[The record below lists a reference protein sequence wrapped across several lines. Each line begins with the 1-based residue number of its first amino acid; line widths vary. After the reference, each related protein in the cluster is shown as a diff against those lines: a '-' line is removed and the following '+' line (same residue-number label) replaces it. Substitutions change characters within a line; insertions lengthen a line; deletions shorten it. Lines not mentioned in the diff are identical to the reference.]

1 MARKKIRTKTQNEAK
16 PKVNPKLEGFEVKI
30 DRFGEITSSFEIDKI
45 NKFLDEEVEDKKL
58 VYRKKPREK
67 K

>member
-1 MARKKIRTKTQNEAK
+1 MTRKKIHTKKQNEDK

-58 VYRKKPREK
+58 VYRKKSREK

>member
-1 MARKKIRTKTQNEAK
+1 MARKKMHTKKQNEAK
-16 PKVNPKLEGFEVKI
+16 AKVNPKLEGFEVKI

-58 VYRKKPREK
+58 VYSKKPRK
-67 K
+67 KK